1 MTVIAGSFPH
11 RVTIQ
16 RHTQEKDAWGTPIP
30 GQDKWEDVAKC
41 WANVRHLSGS
51 ETIKADADISTVR
64 ASVRIR
70 WRTGIDAGMR
80 LLHAD
85 QTYEIE
91 AVLPGS
97 NRQNIDLACKLTQG
111 VITT

>member
-30 GQDKWEDVAKC
+30 GSDKWELVATC

-70 WRTGIDAGMR
+70 WRAGIDAGMR
-80 LLHAD
+80 LLHGG
-85 QTYEIE
+85 QTYDIA
-91 AVLPGS
+91 AVLPGP
-97 NRQNIDLACKLTQG
+97 NRQNIDLVCKLIQG
-111 VITT
+111 ITT

>member
-1 MTVIAGSFPH
+1 MQAGSLRH

-16 RHTQEKDAWGTPIP
+16 KHTQEKDAWGTPIP
-30 GQDKWEDVAKC
+30 GSGSWESVTTC

-80 LLHAD
+80 LLHAGHAYD
-85 QTYEIE
+85 IE
-91 AVLPGS
+91 AVLPGP
-97 NRQNIDLACKLTQG
+97 NRQNIDLVCKLTQG
-111 VITT
+111 VTTT